1 MHKYRDELKISKE
14 GLNSKDLGICKG
26 RLRCFDKNTSK

>member
-14 GLNSKDLGICKG
+14 GLNSKDLGICQG
-26 RLRCFDKNTSK
+26 RLSRFDKNTRR